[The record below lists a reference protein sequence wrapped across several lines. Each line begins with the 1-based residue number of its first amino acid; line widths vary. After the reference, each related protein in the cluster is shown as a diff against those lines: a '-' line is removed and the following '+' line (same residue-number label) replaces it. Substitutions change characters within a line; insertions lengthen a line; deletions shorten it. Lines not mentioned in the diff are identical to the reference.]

1 MNEKI
6 KGITCPNCGMIN
18 PLNQYQCINCGRKLP
33 KQLKNSKNK
42 LSRKI
47 NKRKTTITIILILFV
62 LSCSIVYGIRYHSQS
77 KIGGKL
83 DKMCFIYQNRQR
95 KTLYMRYLAFYTLPH
110 QEKRYDQILEFHSKS
125 ELDHITIKKFEKIYK
140 NNPKQHVK
148 FEDTKNGGILKYP
161 DGHYEEYKHSR
172 HGKYDIKHWRMIVS
186 NDPRVYFYLT
196 ISY

>member
-62 LSCSIVYGIRYHSQS
+62 LS
-77 KIGGKL
+77 
-83 DKMCFIYQNRQR
+83 
-95 KTLYMRYLAFYTLPH
+95 
-110 QEKRYDQILEFHSKS
+110 
-125 ELDHITIKKFEKIYK
+125 
-140 NNPKQHVK
+140 
-148 FEDTKNGGILKYP
+148 
-161 DGHYEEYKHSR
+161 
-172 HGKYDIKHWRMIVS
+172 
-186 NDPRVYFYLT
+186 
-196 ISY
+196 